1 MDEDDDLMVRI
12 QSGDAAAFTL
22 LVERHFEG
30 LRNFFRVR
38 SHSIRA
44 REMSEDLAQEVLLR
58 VYNEAWDFVPQGKF
72 KAWMY
77 RIARNLL
84 IDTMRRHSYDALIG
98 GRAGGDSDDQLG
110 GLAASANTVSEQAGH
125 RALGDLVAELL
136 TELPEEQRLT
146 FQTHHFLGLSL
157 PEVAEVMETNTA
169 TTKSRLRLARE
180 KLREKLETRGITL
193 DEFQDD

>member
-1 MDEDDDLMVRI
+1 MDTDDELMCRL
-12 QSGDAAAFTL
+12 QAGDESAFTA
-22 LVERHFEG
+22 LVDRHYEG

-38 SHSIRA
+38 SHSVRA
-44 REMSEDLAQEVLLR
+44 RQMAEDLAQEVLLR
-58 VYNEAWDFVPQGKF
+58 VYNESWDFIPQGKF

-84 IDTMRRHSYDALIG
+84 IDTLRRQSYDALIG
-98 GRAGGDSDDQLG
+98 ARAGGESEDQLA
-110 GLAASANTVSEQAGH
+110 GLASDAVEVDEMADK
-125 RALGDLVAELL
+125 RAIGDLVAELL

-180 KLREKLETRGITL
+180 KLREKLELRGISTAEFE
-193 DEFQDD
+193 DE

>member
-1 MDEDDDLMVRI
+1 MDNDDELMCRL
-12 QSGDAAAFTL
+12 QSGDNTAFDE
-22 LVERHFEG
+22 LVDRHYEA

-38 SHSIRA
+38 SVTVRA
-44 REMSEDLAQEVLLR
+44 RQTAEDLAQEVLLR
-58 VYNEAWDFVPQGKF
+58 VYTEAWDFIPQGKF

-84 IDTMRRHSYDALIG
+84 IDTVRRESYDALIG
-98 GRAGGDSDDQLG
+98 ARHGGDPDEQLG
-110 GLAASANTVSEQAGH
+110 RLAAAAVEIPNQADT
-125 RALGDLVAELL
+125 REMGDIVAELL

-157 PEVAEVMETNTA
+157 PEVAEVLETNTA

-180 KLREKLETRGITL
+180 KLREKLQSRGITAEL
-193 DEFQDD
+193 M

>member
-1 MDEDDDLMVRI
+1 TSSVRSRNGTMDEDDELMTRI
-12 QSGDAAAFTL
+12 QSGDGAAFTL

-30 LRNFFRVR
+30 LRNFLRVR

-110 GLAASANTVSEQAGH
+110 GLAANANTVSEQAGH
-125 RALGDLVAELL
+125 RALG
-136 TELPEEQRLT
+136 
-146 FQTHHFLGLSL
+146 
-157 PEVAEVMETNTA
+157 
-169 TTKSRLRLARE
+169 
-180 KLREKLETRGITL
+180 
-193 DEFQDD
+193 